1 MLLSLKQNF
10 DDAIIRLLSAS
21 KRNNNKI
28 RKKAKLYLQ
37 ALCIVFTGEGV
48 LYRMHRWV
56 VNRVTNK
63 ERRQLKLTAADCTTD
78 HRDREVSRHHARYRL
93 SDGP

>member
-1 MLLSLKQNF
+1 VLLSLKQNF
-10 DDAIIRLLSAS
+10 DDTIIRLLSAS

-28 RKKAKLYLQ
+28 RKKGEA
-37 ALCIVFTGEGV
+37 IFTGEGV

-63 ERRQLKLTAADCTTD
+63 ERKQLKLTAADCTTD